1 MTSSFLILTSFVA
14 LNQHCL
20 QIEHEQIHSTSN
32 AESPAKLNDCI
43 KATSYLHALGP
54 LPEIVVLHLN
64 LCISAFPALV
74 LDLSVDSMSIS
85 KVSGKLCFPLTSQEI
100 LEMNALSLFT
110 PHHLPIL
117 TVCCLILPGL
127 PSDCKSD
134 DCFPPHGALATRASC
149 SWGVPLTSPFR
160 ILPPHYVCP
169 LHPPSFG
176 THSHILFR
184 MRPLLNI

>member
-43 KATSYLHALGP
+43 KAASYLHALGP
-54 LPEIVVLHLN
+54 LPEIVLHLN

-74 LDLSVDSMSIS
+74 LDLSVDSMSVS
-85 KVSGKLCFPLTSQEI
+85 KVSGKLCFPFTSQEI

-117 TVCCLILPGL
+117 TMCCLILSGL
-127 PSDCKSD
+127 TSDCNSD
-134 DCFPPHGALATRASC
+134 DYFPPHGAPATWAPC
-149 SWGVPLTSPFR
+149 SWGAPLTSPFR
-160 ILPPHYVCP
+160 ILPP
-169 LHPPSFG
+169 
-176 THSHILFR
+176 ILFV
-184 MRPLLNI
+184 PFIPHLLGHIHIFSSE